1 MSPNDTFPGKP
12 SSIPD
17 QATLLH
23 EFGEEA
29 RDHLDHIEPDLLAL
43 EKNPADLEKDV
54 INRVFRAIHSIKGS
68 AALVGLETL
77 RDFSHLV
84 ESVLLRIRGGE
95 LAPTPER
102 IDVLLGAVDKLRQL
116 IQAGPSGG
124 EVDLQRE
131 RESLIALQGRQAR
144 AATAVVPGVLAPSEE
159 PVWPE
164 REETVAP
171 DLTLGRSVLVVEDN
185 KIAARLLCQRI
196 EAETNFTP
204 VVAHSLAEARQALE
218 DDRPRFFV
226 SVLDLNLPDAP
237 DGEVVD
243 LAIAQRLPA
252 IILTATFDEAVR
264 ERILSKR
271 VVDYVVKG
279 GLKDLD
285 YVAHLLNRLER
296 NQWVKVLVAE
306 DTRGIRENLKRLLR
320 LHRYQ
325 VVTAQDGEQALRLM
339 EEHPDVRVVIT
350 DYNMPRVDGLQ
361 LTSRLRDRY
370 SKDRL
375 AIIGMSA
382 EGTGTLSAKFLKSG
396 ANDFLPKPFLNEE
409 FHCRVSQNVELL
421 ELIEKIQEASYR
433 DFLTNLFNRRYF
445 FAAGQERHGQAVAS
459 QRGLALGMIDIDHF
473 KKVNDEHG
481 HAVGDQALRHIA
493 ALLGSMFK
501 GPALVARL
509 GGEEFCVLVPDLDR
523 QHALLRFNEV
533 RKALEH
539 SPVKAGDLSFGV
551 TVSIG
556 LAIFPGPSL
565 DDMLRRADDL
575 LYQAKA
581 RGRNRLVMET

>member
-1 MSPNDTFPGKP
+1 MSPSETPTGKHTGLNE
-12 SSIPD
+12 
-17 QATLLH
+17 QTALLR

-29 RDHLDHIEPDLLAL
+29 REHLDHIEPDLLAL
-43 EKNPADLEKDV
+43 EKDPASLEKDV
-54 INRVFRAIHSIKGS
+54 INRIFRAIHSIKGS
-68 AALVGLETL
+68 AALVGLAAL

-84 ESVLLRIRGGE
+84 ENVLLRVRAGE

-102 IDVLLGAVDKLRQL
+102 IDVLLGAVDRLRQL
-116 IQAGPSGG
+116 IEAGPSGG
-124 EVDLQRE
+124 AVDLERE
-131 RESLIALQGRQAR
+131 RRGLLAMQGGQVRK
-144 AATAVVPGVLAPSEE
+144 TPLPSPGLCPPAEE
-159 PVWPE
+159 PVWPAQ
-164 REETVAP
+164 EEP
-171 DLTLGRSVLVVEDN
+171 GPQDLTMGRSVLVVEDN
-185 KIAARLLCQRI
+185 KVAARLLCEKI
-196 EAETNFTP
+196 AAETNFTP
-204 VVAHSLAEARQALE
+204 VVAYCLAEARQALDE
-218 DDRPRFFV
+218 DRARFFV

-243 LAIAQRLPA
+243 LAIDQRLPA

-264 ERILSKR
+264 ERILAKR

-285 YVAHLLNRLER
+285 YVAHLLNRLES
-296 NQWVKVLVAE
+296 NQWVKVLVVE
-306 DTRGIRENLKRLLR
+306 DTRGIRENLKMLLQ

-325 VVTAQDGEQALRLM
+325 VVTAEDGEQALGLM

-350 DYNMPRVDGLQ
+350 DYNMPRMDGLE
-361 LTSRLRDRY
+361 LVSRLRDRH

-421 ELIEKIQEASYR
+421 DLIKKIKEASYR
-433 DFLTNLFNRRYF
+433 DFLTDLFNRRYF
-445 FAAGQERHGQAVAS
+445 FAAGQERHGRAVAGR
-459 QRGLALGMIDIDHF
+459 RGLALGMIDIDHF
-473 KKVNDEHG
+473 KKVNDQHG

-493 ALLGSMFK
+493 SFLGGMFK
-501 GPALVARL
+501 EPALVARL

-523 QHALLRFNEV
+523 QQALLRFNEV
-533 RKALEH
+533 RKALER
-539 SPVKAGDLSFGV
+539 SPFNAGGPSIGL

-556 LAIFPGPSL
+556 LAMVPGPSL

-581 RGRNRLVMET
+581 KGRNRLVMES